1 MLYFP
6 NYFLIKKKFRNY
18 SINNAD
24 LWILFI
30 RLFMMNKNNII
41 VNKNNN
47 IVITCEGGDSLSKI
61 IQDIDRD
68 YLRGV

>member
-1 MLYFP
+1 
-6 NYFLIKKKFRNY
+6 
-18 SINNAD
+18 
-24 LWILFI
+24 
-30 RLFMMNKNNII
+30 MMNKNNII